1 MAPMKAE
8 TGIVKIHAQIIF
20 RAIYHLTAVVRFVRP
35 TPTIDPAM
43 TCVVETGMPNNE
55 QSNMVIV
62 PDDSAQNP
70 WIGLSLVIFTHIVLI
85 TRLPPQKVPNPMV
98 V

>member
-1 MAPMKAE
+1 MNAE
-8 TGIVKIHAQIIF
+8 TGMVKIHAHIIF

-43 TCVVETGMPNNE
+43 TWVVETGMPYNE
-55 QSNMVIV
+55 QSIMVNMPEV
-62 PDDSAQNP
+62 SAQKP
-70 WIGLSLVIFTHIVLI
+70 WTGFSFVIFEPIVLT